1 MKKKICVVTA
11 ARSEYGV
18 LRWIIDEIYN
28 SPQLELILVVTG
40 GHLCPEQGN
49 TWTYIEKDGYPIYEK
64 IDMHLDSI
72 SKSSIA
78 KSMGYCSLGLAD
90 IFETI
95 DPDLLLVLGDRYE
108 LLPICSTAVVMN
120 IPIAHISGGD
130 VTEGAI
136 DDMVRN
142 AVTMMSVLHFPSTI
156 ESANNIQRMINSDK
170 NIFVVGEPG
179 LDNFRRL
186 NLMTK
191 RELAN
196 SLNIPI
202 NKKWVLL
209 TYHSETKASLETN
222 MSNLETVVKCLLD
235 EEDLLIVATKANSD
249 FGGVQINAYLESIA
263 QQHSH
268 KFKLFASLGQLRY
281 LSFMQNASLVIGN
294 SSSGVFE
301 APYCK
306 VPVLNIGNRQ
316 KGRYLCENVTTVYDL
331 NELPLLISKIQANK
345 DISDA
350 CYYGNGTT
358 STQILTHIINFL
370 VN

>member
-1 MKKKICVVTA
+1 MKICVVTA

-18 LRWIIDEIYN
+18 LRWIIDEIHN
-28 SPQLELILVVTG
+28 SPLLELILVVTG
-40 GHLCPEQGN
+40 GHLSPDQGY
-49 TWTYIEKDGYPIYEK
+49 TWTCIEDDGYPIYAK
-64 IDMHLDSI
+64 IDMQLDS
-72 SKSSIA
+72 SSMVAIA

-90 IFETI
+90 VFEMT

-142 AVTMMSVLHFPSTI
+142 AVTMMSELHFPSTTD
-156 ESANNIQRMINSDK
+156 SANNIRRMLGSDR

-179 LDNFRRL
+179 LDNFKRL
-186 NLMTK
+186 SLMTK
-191 RELAN
+191 RELAD
-196 SLNIPI
+196 SLEIPVDQ
-202 NKKWVLL
+202 KWVLF
-209 TYHSETKASLETN
+209 TYHSETKESIETN
-222 MSNLETVVKCLLD
+222 MSNLEIIIESLL
-235 EEDLLIVATKANSD
+235 EDQDLFIVATKANSD
-249 FGGVQINAYLESIA
+249 FGGMQINTYLEEIA
-263 QQHSH
+263 QKYSYR
-268 KFKLFASLGQLRY
+268 FKLFSSLGQLRY

-316 KGRYLCENVTTVYDL
+316 KGRYLCQNVISVSDL
-331 NELPLLISKIQANK
+331 SMLSALIRNIQPIE

-350 CYYGNGTT
+350 FYYGDGTT
-358 STQILTHIINFL
+358 SKQVLNHIINFL
-370 VN
+370 FK